1 MGIQDSRRTITVGV
15 DGSDEALRAVRWGAA
30 EAERRQAPL
39 RLVTAF
45 GWPPEAAVG
54 YSAFG
59 EEYRETLRGR
69 AEAQLEAAR
78 AVARRTAS
86 AVDVDVEVVEGPP
99 YAVLGGA
106 SEGAQLMVLGSRGR
120 GQVEGL
126 LAGSVTV
133 ALAAHAACPVVV
145 VRGDERDPADAVGL
159 PVVVGVDGTP
169 VSEAAIAFAFEAAA
183 ARAVP
188 LVAVHVWTE
197 LAVTRAMEPYVD
209 WDAIRQEEKQ
219 RLDRG
224 LGDLLAQWS
233 DKHPDVPVRRII
245 AHDRPGRYLVEQS
258 GEAQLVV
265 VGSRGHG
272 ELAGLVL
279 GSVSNALVHRA
290 RCPVAV
296 VRSR

>member
-59 EEYRETLRGR
+59 EEYREMLRGR

-296 VRSR
+296 VRS